1 VITLQPAAS
10 AGNDSAVSDA
20 AATLANNPGTQQQ
33 IIDPDALIGIVN
45 GANNERVRY
54 SAKSPDNKK
63 ESSHTDSLRT
73 KSKLIEPLPALR
85 PELVLEKVQ
94 FDKNGQP
101 QWTLQDPVR
110 GKYYRIGWLEFEL
123 LSRWSCNDVN
133 ELVRLAKNETA
144 LNVNRGHVESLITM
158 LTGNELIQITSE
170 EGLQQLKS
178 KSQAGSRSL
187 LKSAFSFSMFY
198 RKPLINPDALLTRID
213 RALAPFHSHKK
224 ILIALWIATAA
235 VVIYGVGAHWYEF
248 RNTFSLFMT
257 IEGFALFV
265 AVLLFTNTLHEFGH
279 GLIAKHYRC
288 RVTEMGVAMIF
299 MLPVCYCDT
308 SDTWRLTDRRQ
319 RLLVSAGG
327 LLMELAIATAAGL
340 LWLLLPDG
348 IPRTLAFFVAVTSLA
363 TSIFINLNPFMKF
376 DGYYLLSDALGVDN
390 LQTRSFANFRW
401 QLRRWFTGCAEE
413 KPHRIPESSHSV
425 MNFYAACTWIY
436 RLILYFTICWMVYQ
450 FWFKALGLVLMTGV
464 FIKMI
469 VKPVVKEAV
478 VYGGVIKKEG
488 LSVSSLFSLGVLLL
502 MLALLI
508 IPLPRKVSAPA
519 ILSSGHALKVFATR
533 PARVAEVHVEPGDRI
548 SADQTVITLEDPAL
562 EYEKLKLTQQ
572 LSTAK
577 KRKLLE
583 TQWLSKDIT
592 TQVSDY
598 DIEVY
603 ESSLQEIEE
612 QIESLKLKASI
623 NSNVAAVPSWLKE
636 GVWVNTNEVLAE
648 LASSQS
654 LEVRAYVPAAKRD
667 LLEGQSAKFYPT
679 SGAEAL
685 ELKLVSLANT
695 NVEILVDPSLAVAN
709 GGEMAVV
716 KSSAGE
722 LQPIN
727 GWMMATLSPG
737 SQSLELNTEKTGY
750 VMFPARAKSLVASMF
765 DRLYGVVIRESGF

>member
-10 AGNDSAVSDA
+10 AGNDSTVSDA
-20 AATLANNPGTQQQ
+20 TATLANNPGTQQQ

-327 LLMELAIATAAGL
+327 LLMELAIATVAGL

-363 TSIFINLNPFMKF
+363 TSIFINLNPFI
-376 DGYYLLSDALGVDN
+376 
-390 LQTRSFANFRW
+390 
-401 QLRRWFTGCAEE
+401 EE

-488 LSVSSLFSLGVLLL
+488 LRVSSLFSLGVLLL

-548 SADQTVITLEDPAL
+548 SADQAVITLEDPAL

-737 SQSLELNTEKTGY
+737 AQSLELNTEKTGY